1 MLRKSY
7 FVFRIFLLLVFLQ
20 SVVVSAQTNLV
31 EQSNTEVRP
40 FTDMTLEIAVPERTV
55 LSLQPIPIVIKQ
67 SNKTNQPVMGYKGIK
82 FGFTPF
88 RLYAR
93 KIGSNEKVAIGRQSA
108 LAHYA
113 VFTNV
118 KLTPGES
125 YETKGWITIGL
136 HKYFPEPG
144 TYELQAGLTSDD
156 GSQYIESNKLTVE
169 IKMPT
174 GADRNAYNLIKN
186 SSLEDFLF
194 SGMKFDKAKDILETL
209 TVMHAN
215 TPYAK
220 SASFLLGET
229 HFNQKQ
235 YQQALKNLIRLENDR
250 DFIFADKVKN
260 YLEEIRELLQQQN
273 AVENQ

>member
-1 MLRKSY
+1 MLQKSY
-7 FVFRIFLLLVFLQ
+7 FVFRIFLLFVILQ
-20 SVVVSAQTNLV
+20 SVVAVSAQTNAV

-40 FTDMTLEIAVPERTV
+40 FTDLTLEISAPEKTV

-67 SNKTNQPVMGYKGIK
+67 SNKTNQSVMGYKEIR

-88 RLYAR
+88 RLFAK

-118 KLTPGES
+118 KLAPGES
-125 YETKGWITIGL
+125 YETKGLITIGL

-169 IKMPT
+169 IKTPT

-194 SGMKFDKAKDILETL
+194 SGHKFDKAKGILEIL
-209 TVMHAN
+209 TVTHVN

-220 SASFLLGET
+220 SSSFLLGET

-235 YQQALKNLIRLENDR
+235 YQQALKNLIKLEKDK

-260 YLEEIRELLQQQN
+260 YLEEIRELESN
-273 AVENQ
+273 ENQ